1 MKNLGQITEEM
12 VQIANEIMTVNGNA
26 QLPKNSAKLLSL
38 LILQVVE
45 KNKIVEF
52 HTKSLIRH

>member
-1 MKNLGQITEEM
+1 MKNLGQITKEM
-12 VQIANEIMTVNGNA
+12 VQIANEIMTVNDDN
-26 QLPKNSAKLLSL
+26 QSPNNSAKLLSL

-45 KNKIVEF
+45 KNKIVDF